1 MTETFT
7 LYKLIVLYM
16 LSKVDFPLT
25 NAQISDFIL
34 TKGYTTYFKLQQ
46 AISELC
52 EAELVR
58 EEITHNRTLYHLTDD
73 GRESIQFFKNKISK
87 AIQKD
92 IDTFMKEKKYDL
104 KNETAVKA
112 DYYKNTAGEYSVRC
126 QVLEGAE
133 PLIELTL
140 SVPSE
145 NEAESIATN
154 WQKKNQQVYAW
165 LMAELLA

>member
-1 MTETFT
+1 MSETFT

-52 EAELVR
+52 EAELIR
-58 EEITHNRTLYHLTDD
+58 EEMIHSRTLYHLTED
-73 GRESIQFFKNKISK
+73 GAQSIQFFKNKISK
-87 AIQKD
+87 AIQD
-92 IDTFMKEKKYDL
+92 DVDTFMKEKKYDL
-104 KNETAVKA
+104 KNETSIKA

-126 QVLEGAE
+126 QVLEGTD

-145 NEAESIATN
+145 HEAETIATN
-154 WQKKNQQVYAW
+154 WQKKNQLVYAW
-165 LMAELLA
+165 LMGELLE

>member
-58 EEITHNRTLYHLTDD
+58 EEITHNRTLYHLTED
-73 GRESIQFFKNKISK
+73 GAQSIQFFKNKISK

-92 IDTFMKEKKYDL
+92 IDNFMKEKKYEL

-126 QVLEGAE
+126 QVLEGSE
-133 PLIELTL
+133 PVIALTL

-145 NEAESIATN
+145 KEAEVIVAN

-165 LMAELLA
+165 LMAQLLE

>member
-1 MTETFT
+1 MSETFT

-52 EAELVR
+52 ETELIR
-58 EEITHNRTLYHLTDD
+58 EEITHNRTLYHLTED
-73 GRESIQFFKNKISK
+73 GAESIQFFKNKISK
-87 AIQKD
+87 AIQED
-92 IDTFMKEKKYDL
+92 IDNFMKEKKYEL
-104 KNETAVKA
+104 KNETAIKA

-145 NEAESIATN
+145 NEAETIAAN

-165 LMAELLA
+165 LMAELLE

>member
-1 MTETFT
+1 MSETFT

-58 EEITHNRTLYHLTDD
+58 EEVIHSRTLYHLTED
-73 GRESIQFFKNKISK
+73 GAQSISFFKNKISK
-87 AIQKD
+87 AIQDD

-104 KNETAVKA
+104 KNETSIKA

-145 NEAESIATN
+145 HEAETIATN

-165 LMAELLA
+165 LMGELLE